1 MKEFVCT
8 ITGSPQYFINFI
20 DGYNDILAQED
31 NTFKQNEPIQSLVG
45 SLSYFIH
52 EYVLLMSF
60 AISVL
65 SIYSRHPH
73 GTVYHL
79 LHCLVRKLYHM
90 NLSLLFCQSRS
101 DSDFLMYVV
110 SLMLPICPQLIL
122 ITKELLIHDMAY
134 QYYSSS
140 QLVKTKAVYDL
151 QPMWN

>member
-1 MKEFVCT
+1 MKTHINRLLTKFKEDKQGKIGFFFEANQVQFDTLLKEFVCT

-90 NLSLLFCQSRS
+90 NLSLLFLSIKIR
-101 DSDFLMYVV
+101 L
-110 SLMLPICPQLIL
+110 
-122 ITKELLIHDMAY
+122 
-134 QYYSSS
+134 
-140 QLVKTKAVYDL
+140 
-151 QPMWN
+151 